1 MVTVIWRVHK
11 QHVTTSNKSCDP
23 HMPSLPFFAESLSSD
38 CGPPGAQ
45 QHKHSNHRPGYTNEP
60 PKPKTPWA
68 RDIPRAYA
76 SSDDIEDPSRSSPMT
91 RRASGPML
99 SCPSGVL
106 ARGVS
111 FPESLEARDAE
122 AGSEAKSPSDP
133 DPEGEADKRGRDTKF
148 LPLGLLTFVTTG
160 GRTAGG
166 ERMERAGADMEHFSG
181 AWGGGSVERRR
192 STGGGAVTASASAD
206 SGKAWGPGG
215 GSKCCDTAWASVWS
229 AGGGGGVGGGGG
241 CGVGGEGVGVE
252 GGGRVRPN

>member
-1 MVTVIWRVHK
+1 
-11 QHVTTSNKSCDP
+11 
-23 HMPSLPFFAESLSSD
+23 
-38 CGPPGAQ
+38 
-45 QHKHSNHRPGYTNEP
+45 
-60 PKPKTPWA
+60 
-68 RDIPRAYA
+68 
-76 SSDDIEDPSRSSPMT
+76 
-91 RRASGPML
+91 ML

-106 ARGVS
+106 DRGLS

-192 STGGGAVTASASAD
+192 STGGGAVTEERPAD

-215 GSKCCDTAWASVWS
+215 GSKCCDTAWAWVWR
-229 AGGGGGVGGGGG
+229 GWG
-241 CGVGGEGVGVE
+241 CGVGGGWVWSGGGGRGCGVPGGAWVWNGGWGRGFGVEAGAVGVVCVGGVEWGVGVGVGVE
-252 GGGRVRPN
+252 WGGGL